1 MSMGLGI
8 PLLLFC
14 GWLFA
19 IFFYERPLVGRTG
32 PKQLLYP
39 GVLGI
44 YILLWA
50 TSADSSP
57 YASLIALHQQFLGYS
72 GLFLTF
78 VWLLSLIKKD
88 TSIMDIAY
96 PLTAA
101 IPVVFMTL
109 SQQIGRA
116 HV

>member
-19 IFFYERPLVGRTG
+19 IFFYERPLVGRIG

-57 YASLIALHQQFLGYS
+57 YASLIALAPAVS
-72 GLFLTF
+72 GL
-78 VWLLSLIKKD
+78 
-88 TSIMDIAY
+88 Y
-96 PLTAA
+96 
-101 IPVVFMTL
+101 
-109 SQQIGRA
+109 RA
-116 HV
+116 FSDLCLAVKPH